1 MSPYKDP
8 EKRREA
14 NRRWYNKN
22 KERLAAKNP
31 ERKPRGPRKT
41 PEEIKEYNRKY
52 YQANKE
58 KLKQQALDHYY
69 ANRDEKL
76 AYQKEYEYNRR
87 RNDPEHAQR
96 CLERGRGYYQK
107 HRAFLID
114 YLGGKC
120 AHCGT
125 TENLEFDHKDP
136 KEKSFSIS
144 PNLKQSINER
154 MMKEIDKCHLL
165 CNDCHKKKTWTLDK
179 DTILQKANE
188 TKAKNNE
195 L

>member
-1 MSPYKDP
+1 MSPYKNP
-8 EKRREA
+8 EDKRENA
-14 NRRWYNKN
+14 RRYWQAN
-22 KERLAAKNP
+22 KERLKAARN
-31 ERKPRGPRKT
+31 
-41 PEEIKEYNRKY
+41 EYNRKY
-52 YQANKE
+52 YEENKE
-58 KLKQQALDHYY
+58 RLRELAKENYY
-69 ANRDEKL
+69 ANREHKL

-96 CLERGRGYYQK
+96 CLERGKEYYYK
-107 HRAFLID
+107 NRAFLID

-120 AHCGT
+120 TACGT

-144 PNLKQSINER
+144 GNLKQSINER

-165 CNDCHKKKTWTLDK
+165 CSDCHKKKTFTLDK
-179 DTILQKANE
+179 DTILEKRRE
-188 TKAKNNE
+188 TRSKNNE

>member
-1 MSPYKDP
+1 M
-8 EKRREA
+8 R
-14 NRRWYNKN
+14 
-22 KERLAAKNP
+22 
-31 ERKPRGPRKT
+31 
-41 PEEIKEYNRKY
+41 EYNRKY
-52 YQANKE
+52 YA
-58 KLKQQALDHYY
+58 
-69 ANRDEKL
+69 ANREKIL
-76 AYQKEYEYNRR
+76 EQQKQYYQDNIEEKRSYHREHAYNRR
-87 RNDPEHAQR
+87 RNDPEFAQL
-96 CLERGRGYYQK
+96 CLENGKKRYQDN
-107 HRAFLID
+107 RAFLID

-120 AHCGT
+120 TVCGT